1 MLLTVIQTMSVVNC
15 TLDGRL
21 FANLTGDEILA
32 LSDED
37 AENMALWAI
46 EDSQRC
52 REDSQRCREDSQRCR
67 AESQRKRE
75 IYQQELKAFNS
86 FFMGCA
92 LMGSNSK

>member
-52 REDSQRCREDSQRCR
+52 R

>member
-52 REDSQRCREDSQRCR
+52 REDSQRCR